1 MKSSFVFFK
10 ISTGQPVSNYH
21 IRFTNPAFSID
32 DNGVISFDRSRI
44 AEGDRYAY
52 SDMIMTWKGGKLA
65 FSKYDLAITVPVVWT
80 SYSESEISKLYN
92 VYVAVGNETYGYET
106 VWSGQFNRI
115 QTFDLPTQEE
125 ILELI
130 GYDSYVNEDGTNLKY
145 TDTGSYRAEKTTE
158 LTVSADTTFYYDI
171 GLKTYSLYVK
181 NIRGKDGIP
190 YAGIFISFG
199 CSSIMIAR
207 RIPAPM
213 IPTAVNS
220 AHF

>member
-1 MKSSFVFFK
+1 
-10 ISTGQPVSNYH
+10 
-21 IRFTNPAFSID
+21 
-32 DNGVISFDRSRI
+32 
-44 AEGDRYAY
+44 
-52 SDMIMTWKGGKLA
+52 MIMTWKGGKLA

-171 GLKTYSLYVK
+171 AL
-181 NIRGKDGIP
+181 R
-190 YAGIFISFG
+190 
-199 CSSIMIAR
+199 
-207 RIPAPM
+207 
-213 IPTAVNS
+213 PTACM
-220 AHF
+220 